1 MMRRKKFYLNK
12 KFLEPNTRTW
22 PIILEAALMRN
33 RINLNKAEDAR
44 LDKDWDLS
52 NQYLDAFRT
61 GFFQDR
67 DIQGDPLSYG
77 RPWFE
82 VN

>member
-1 MMRRKKFYLNK
+1 
-12 KFLEPNTRTW
+12 
-22 PIILEAALMRN
+22 MRN

-52 NQYLDAFRT
+52 NQYLDTFRT

-77 RPWFE
+77 RAWFE
-82 VN
+82 VNCRGRRCN

>member
-1 MMRRKKFYLNK
+1 MIRKKKYDEAEEVLFKIKN
-12 KFLEPNTRTW
+12 FLEPNTRTW

-67 DIQGDPLSYG
+67 DIQG
-77 RPWFE
+77 
-82 VN
+82 